1 MRVYVVMEFCQND
14 ESKREE
20 GYLANVDSSRKAAER
35 FIEERRK
42 QELERYYRGEI
53 DKIEPPELHIF
64 EWEVL
69 D

>member
-14 ESKREE
+14 EPKREE
-20 GYLANVDSSRKAAER
+20 GYLANVYSSRKAAER

-53 DKIEPPELHIF
+53 DEIEPPELHIF

>member
-20 GYLANVDSSRKAAER
+20 GYLANVYSSRKAAER

-53 DKIEPPELHIF
+53 DEIETTKIHIN
-64 EWEVL
+64 ENEVL